1 MTLRTLN
8 YGNHGIFLIMGHA
21 GFCPSTV
28 GFGAIE
34 KPEDLHYMQEGE
46 DLGVCIKRVLIFAA
60 WGSRR
65 VIPNTSY

>member
-28 GFGAIE
+28 VDELFMILY
-34 KPEDLHYMQEGE
+34 DMIYH
-46 DLGVCIKRVLIFAA
+46 GVV
-60 WGSRR
+60 
-65 VIPNTSY
+65 